1 MSTETSAPTRRDPS
15 PITGSAIVRVGP
27 VNPTVAQALIDDYDA
42 LILPTAGSERE
53 AFLNDHAESIRV
65 AVCSGKIG
73 VDTELMKRLPNL
85 EAIVNFGV
93 GYDASDVA
101 QAAERNIPISNT
113 PDVLTDCVADTAL
126 GLYLETL
133 RSLGA
138 AERFVRNGTWATGV
152 NFPLATRASGKRV
165 GILGLGRIGAA
176 IAKRLEGFGCEIH
189 YHNRSE
195 ITGSPYAYHSSAA
208 ELAETTDVLIVA
220 AAGGPASAGLV
231 NAEVLEKIGPNGFLI
246 NIARGSVVD
255 EPALVSALQNGE
267 IAGAGLDVFVNEP
280 HVPAELLELDNAV
293 LLPHLGSGTH
303 ETRADMAALVLE
315 NLRSYVSSGELV
327 TPVS

>member
-1 MSTETSAPTRRDPS
+1 MSTDTSASTRSDHS
-15 PITGSAIVRVGP
+15 PISGNAIVRVGP
-27 VNPTVAQALIDDYDA
+27 VNPTVAQALVDDYDS
-42 LILPTAGSERE
+42 LVLPEAGEARE
-53 AFLNDHAESIRV
+53 EFLNEHGESIRV

-101 QAAERNIPISNT
+101 QATERGIPISNT

-133 RSLGA
+133 RSLGS
-138 AERFVRNGTWATGV
+138 AERFVRNGTWATGA
-152 NFPLATRASGKRV
+152 NFPLATRASSKRV

-176 IAKRLEGFGCEIH
+176 IATRLTGFGCEIH

-195 ITGSPYAYHSSAA
+195 ISGSQYTYHQSAA
-208 ELAETTDVLIVA
+208 ALAEATDVLIVA
-220 AAGGPASAGLV
+220 AAGGPDSAGLV
-231 NAEVLEKIGPNGFLI
+231 DATVLEAIGPNGYLI

-255 EPALVSALQNGE
+255 EQALVAALQNGT
-267 IAGAGLDVFVNEP
+267 IAGAGLDVFASEP
-280 HVPAELLELDNAV
+280 HVPEELFALENVV

-303 ETRADMAALVLE
+303 ETRADMAALVLD
-315 NLRSYVSSGELV
+315 NLRSYVESGELV
-327 TPVS
+327 TPV

>member
-1 MSTETSAPTRRDPS
+1 MSTETSALTRRDPS

-27 VNPTVAQALIDDYDA
+27 VNPTVAQALIDDYAA
-42 LILPTAGSERE
+42 LVLPAEGSERE
-53 AFLNDHAESIRV
+53 AFLADHAESIRV

-73 VDTELMKRLPNL
+73 VDTELMKRLPKL

-138 AERFVRNGTWATGV
+138 AERFVRDGTWATGV

-195 ITGSPYAYHSSAA
+195 VAGSPYAYHSSAA
-208 ELAETTDVLIVA
+208 ELAEATDVLVVA

-231 NAEVLEKIGPNGFLI
+231 NAEVLEKIGPKGFLI

-267 IAGAGLDVFVNEP
+267 IAGAGLDVFINEP
-280 HVPAELLELDNAV
+280 HVPAELLELDNVV

-315 NLRSYVSSGELV
+315 NLRSYVNSGELV

>member
-1 MSTETSAPTRRDPS
+1 MSTDTSAITRRDPS
-15 PITGSAIVRVGP
+15 PISGNAIVRVGP
-27 VNPTVAQALIDDYDA
+27 VNPTVAQALVDDYDS
-42 LILPTAGSERE
+42 LVLPDAGDARDQ
-53 AFLNDHAESIRV
+53 FLNEHGEAIRV

-126 GLYLETL
+126 GLYLNTL

-138 AERFVRNGTWATGV
+138 AERFVRAGTWATGA
-152 NFPLATRASGKRV
+152 NFPLATRASSKRV

-176 IAKRLEGFGCEIH
+176 IAKRLEAFGCEIH

-195 ITGSPYAYHSSAA
+195 ISGSPYTYHPSAA
-208 ELAETTDVLIVA
+208 ALAEATDVLVVA

-231 NAEVLEKIGPNGFLI
+231 DATVLEAIGPKGFLI

-255 EPALVSALQNGE
+255 EQALVAALQNGT

-280 HVPAELLELDNAV
+280 HAPEELFALENVV

-303 ETRADMAALVLE
+303 ETRADMAALVLD
-315 NLRSYVSSGELV
+315 NLRSYVDSGELI